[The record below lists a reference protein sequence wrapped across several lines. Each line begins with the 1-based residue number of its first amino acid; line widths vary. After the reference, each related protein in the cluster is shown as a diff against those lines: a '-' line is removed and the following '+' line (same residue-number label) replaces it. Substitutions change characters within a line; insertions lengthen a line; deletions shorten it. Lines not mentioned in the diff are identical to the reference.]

1 MTREEK
7 EAYLKLLKEK
17 EWREKS
23 RRIFS
28 YYPDEGI
35 LARHHYKKHMAF
47 FEAGK
52 DFNER
57 LILAANRVGKT
68 EGIGAY
74 EVTLHLTGDYPN
86 WWGGRVFDRPTDGWA
101 AGDTIETVRDIIQF
115 KLLGKLEEIGT
126 GMIPADRIHSITR
139 RQGMAETVDTIYV
152 KHKSGGISSLGL
164 KSYDQG
170 RKSFQGTK
178 KDFIW
183 LDEEPPIDIYT
194 EALLRTMDTS
204 GADDSTNGLMI
215 LTFTPLSGMSETVL
229 SFLPNGEVR
238 PEIKGE
244 KYVIM
249 ASWDDVPHL
258 TKEVKDLLWKSIPP
272 HQRDARSKGI
282 PALGSGAIY
291 PVSEDDVFI
300 PDFPIPETWPKA
312 YALDVGWNK
321 TAAMWGALDKQSDIL
336 YIYSEHYR
344 GQAEPS
350 VHAEGIKAR
359 GDWIPG
365 VIDPAARGRS
375 QADGAQL
382 IQKYIDL
389 GLDLEFAKNAVEAG
403 LQEVWER
410 LSSGRLKI
418 FNSCVNTKAEFRLYR
433 RDEKGR
439 VVKVADHLMDALR
452 YLVMSGIHRAKTK
465 PAPRKLEDYY
475 GYHSGGGGDS
485 WMA

>member
-17 EWREKS
+17 EWRARS
-23 RRIFS
+23 RRLYT
-28 YYPDEGI
+28 YYPDEGP
-35 LARHHYKKHMAF
+35 LAREFYKKHLAYF
-47 FEAGK
+47 AAGRES
-52 DFNER
+52 NER
-57 LILAANRVGKT
+57 LMLAANRVGKT
-68 EGIGAY
+68 EGVGAF
-74 EVTLHLTGDYPN
+74 EVTLHLTGEYPA
-86 WWGGRVFDRPTDGWA
+86 WWNGRTFDRPTDGWA
-101 AGDTIETVRDIIQF
+101 AGDTIETVRDIIQN

-126 GMIPADRIHSITR
+126 GMIPADKIHSITR
-139 RQGMAETVDTIYV
+139 RQGKAETVDTIYV

-204 GADDSTNGLMI
+204 GDPEATNGMMI

-238 PEIKGE
+238 SEIKGE

-249 ASWDDVPHL
+249 ASWDDVPHIS
-258 TKEVKDLLWKSIPP
+258 KEAKDLLWRSIPP

-291 PVSEDDVFI
+291 PVSEDDIFI
-300 PDFPIPETWPKA
+300 KDFPIPDEWPKA
-312 YALDVGWNK
+312 FALDVGWNK
-321 TAAMWGALDKQSDIL
+321 TASLWGALDKQTDIL
-336 YIYSEHYR
+336 YVYSEHYR

-350 VHAEGIKAR
+350 VHAAGIKAR

-375 QADGAQL
+375 QVDGEQL
-382 IQKYIDL
+382 VQKYIDL

-418 FNSCVNTKAEFRLYR
+418 FHSCTSTKEEFRLYR

-439 VVKVADHLMDALR
+439 VVKVADHLMDCLR
-452 YLVMSGIHRAKTK
+452 YLVMSGILRAKTK
-465 PAPRKLEDYY
+465 PVPRKSEDYY
-475 GYHSGGGGDS
+475 GYGRGGGDS
-485 WMA
+485 WMS